1 MNEIPAEID
10 RVVIHSPPRPAVPI
24 AREVRSLTAEELA
37 ELIDSIREDEIA
49 AAIAGCTECDPEYN
63 D

>member
-1 MNEIPAEID
+1 MNEIPTGID
-10 RVVIHSPPRPAVPI
+10 RVIIHSPPRPAVAI
-24 AREVRSLTAEELA
+24 ARQLRSLTAEELA

-49 AAIAGCTECDPEYN
+49 AAVADRTECDPEYN